1 MDLFDPLQIREL
13 PLRNRI
19 VVSPMCQYSS
29 PDGFATDWH
38 LVHLGSRAVGGAGL
52 VFTEASAV
60 TPEGRISPWDLG
72 IWKDEHVDML
82 SRIARFMR
90 EQGAVPGMQLA
101 HAGRKGSTK
110 RPWDGSGKIAESEGG
125 WTPLAPSALAYD
137 ATYPLPAALD
147 EAGIRRIVDAFADA
161 AGRALRAG
169 FEVIEI
175 HAAHGYLIHE
185 FLSPLSNTRTDAYG
199 GPLENRV
206 RFLAEVVAAVR
217 KVWPASLP
225 LFVRISATDWVE
237 GGWDADQS
245 VEAVRRIAPLG
256 VDLIDCSS
264 GGLDPR
270 QKIPVKPGYQ
280 VPFAQVIRDKTGVL
294 TGAVGMIEAPEM
306 ASEIVRSEKADL
318 VIFAREFLRRPYWPL
333 EEARNLGIPV
343 TWPAQYLRAAPDGTE
358 QRAAAAVVPAAAEA
372 ARSAVSAKGE
382 PSQPQPQ
389 VAKAR

>member
-294 TGAVGMIEAPEM
+294 TGAVGMIEVPAM
-306 ASEIVRSEKADL
+306 ASEIVRSAKADL

-343 TWPAQYLRAAPDGTE
+343 TWLAQYLRSAPAGTE
-358 QRAAAAVVPAAAEA
+358 QRAATPAVPAAAEA
-372 ARSAVSAKGE
+372 ARAAASAKSVPLE
-382 PSQPQPQ
+382 PQPH